1 MKMHEVSYFLALCE
15 EQSFTRAAKRCGV
28 TQPSL
33 TRAIK
38 QLEQEFG
45 GLLFD
50 RTHAGN
56 KLTGLGSLVRS
67 DLARIDRC
75 VMEAKRKA
83 ERYLTAPLAPARQ
96 PRTMEMIMRV
106 LAIGIAT
113 IAIALMGLTL
123 RPAPEATAAMS
134 APASSVVPSASQST
148 PEPEA
153 LPDLTRA
160 GLF

>member
-15 EQSFTRAAKRCGV
+15 EPRVTRAARRCGV

-45 GLLFD
+45 GSLFD

-56 KLTGLGSLVRS
+56 KLTDLGILVRP
-67 DLARIDRC
+67 DLARIDQYAT
-75 VMEAKRKA
+75 EAKRKA
-83 ERYLTAPLAPARQ
+83 EKYLTAPLAPAHQ
-96 PRTMEMIMRV
+96 PRAMEMIMRV

-113 IAIALMGLTL
+113 VAIVLMGLTL
-123 RPAPEATAAMS
+123 RPTPEATAALS
-134 APASSVVPSASQST
+134 AVSSGVDPSALQST
-148 PEPEA
+148 IDPKA
-153 LPDLTRA
+153 LPELA
-160 GLF
+160 GTALY

>member
-45 GLLFD
+45 GSLFD
-50 RTHAGN
+50 RTPAGN
-56 KLTGLGSLVRS
+56 KLTDLGILVRP
-67 DLARIDRC
+67 DLARIDQSAT
-75 VMEAKRKA
+75 EAKRKA
-83 ERYLTAPLAPARQ
+83 EKYLAAPSTPARQ
-96 PRTMEMIMRV
+96 PRAMETTMRV

-113 IAIALMGLTL
+113 IAIVLMGLTL
-123 RPAPEATAAMS
+123 RPTPEATAAMS
-134 APASSVVPSASQST
+134 GVSAGVDPAALQST
-148 PEPEA
+148 IDPKTLPELTGIA
-153 LPDLTRA
+153 LY
-160 GLF
+160 